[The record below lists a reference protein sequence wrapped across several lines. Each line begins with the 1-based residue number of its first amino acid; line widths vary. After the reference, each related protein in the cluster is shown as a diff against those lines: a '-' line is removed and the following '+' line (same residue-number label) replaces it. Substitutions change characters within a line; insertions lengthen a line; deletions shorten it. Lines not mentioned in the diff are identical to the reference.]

1 MRGQPT
7 YAGHMGNGIH
17 WDQDLA
23 PPESDTVIN
32 GVCGLIEGQL
42 RQQTGPPGM
51 ILMDVTLARSA

>member
-1 MRGQPT
+1 
-7 YAGHMGNGIH
+7 MGFTGTRISP
-17 WDQDLA
+17 

>member
-1 MRGQPT
+1 
-7 YAGHMGNGIH
+7 MGNGIH

-51 ILMDVTLARSA
+51 ILIDVTFVRSA